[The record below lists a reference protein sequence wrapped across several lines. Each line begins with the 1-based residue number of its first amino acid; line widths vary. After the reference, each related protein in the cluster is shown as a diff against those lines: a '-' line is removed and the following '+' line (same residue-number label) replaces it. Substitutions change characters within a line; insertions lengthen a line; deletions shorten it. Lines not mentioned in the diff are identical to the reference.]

1 MRYIDLQSYIKNL
14 PAFNLND
21 IRKFDPG
28 FHRQQL
34 TDWLDR
40 GYIHA
45 LVGGFYALTETQV
58 DEGFLFMLANRVY
71 APSYISNE
79 SALAY
84 YLVIPETV
92 LSVTSVTSRKTRRLV
107 STWGSFFYSS
117 HKPSL
122 MFGYQVVKQGQRI
135 QFKLASLEK
144 AVLDYLYWN
153 TSIDSLDDFEG
164 LRWNQQELNS
174 LADNALFEKYLKVFD
189 NKALERKVELLLEYI
204 HA

>member
-1 MRYIDLQSYIKNL
+1 L

-40 GYIHA
+40 GYIQS
-45 LVGGFYALTETQV
+45 LVGGFYALPETQV

-71 APSYISNE
+71 TPSYISNE

-92 LSVTSVTSRKTRRLV
+92 LGVNSATSRKTRRLD
-107 STWGSFFYSS
+107 SRWGSFYYSS
-117 HKPSL
+117 LKPSL
-122 MFGYQVVKQGQRI
+122 MFGYRVVKHDQNV
-135 QFKLASLEK
+135 QFTMASLEK

-153 TSIDSLDDFEG
+153 TSIDSVEDFEG
-164 LRWNQQELNS
+164 LRWNQQELS
-174 LADNALFEKYLKVFD
+174 GLVDHALFREYMKVFN
-189 NKALERKVELLLEYI
+189 NKTLEHRIDLLLEYI